1 MCTDG
6 KVRLSSPSSQLIG
19 RVDVCV
25 NGTWSTIC
33 DDHWTNTD
41 AIVICRQLGHST
53 YGNNYF
59 RNSLIMIAKNLLLS
73 ELEINYNH
81 YYYFH

>member
-1 MCTDG
+1 M
-6 KVRLSSPSSQLIG
+6 RLSSPSSQLIG
-19 RVDVCV
+19 RVDACV

-33 DDHWTNTD
+33 DDHWTDTD

-59 RNSLIMIAKNLLLS
+59 QHSLIMIAKIYCSVN
-73 ELEINYNH
+73 
-81 YYYFH
+81 

>member
-33 DDHWTNTD
+33 DDHWTDTD

-53 YGNNYF
+53 YGNIWH
-59 RNSLIMIAKNLLLS
+59 SLIMIAKIYCSVN
-73 ELEINYNH
+73 
-81 YYYFH
+81 